1 MSTAPPSGRVMIDD
15 DWWKSMPLPWCW
27 GAQCEAVTDVCS
39 FILRYFFLATCL
51 FLDCK
56 IWLASSCHK
65 AAPYTLILQR
75 DFLPITWFC
84 LAASLELARTS
95 MWHRFFR
102 APLPWV
108 PVPWFFNDVNR
119 FSAGCGHPATLH
131 AAGWWWHGGGAHG
144 GCSTSICKWDMFK
157 IICVCCC
164 CCFFL

>member
-108 PVPWFFNDVNR
+108 PVPWFFNDRQPFLGRMWTPSN
-119 FSAGCGHPATLH
+119 SACSWVMMTWRRCA
-131 AAGWWWHGGGAHG
+131 WWVFH
-144 GCSTSICKWDMFK
+144 IYM
-157 IICVCCC
+157 
-164 CCFFL
+164 